1 MNKYIYKL
9 LRKLGFKIENIK
21 KKRKLIIKDLN
32 SFKVITNIEL
42 LRKSY
47 QFVHSLKKEYPNLE
61 IEDHS
66 NGVIFKINKLK
77 VYVETVEEI
86 LILNEIFVKKDY
98 NFFTKD
104 KIVLIDIGANIGIAS
119 LFFSLQENI
128 KKIYAFEPVDV
139 TFNLAIE
146 NLSRNEKISKIE
158 SIYNYGLG
166 KNERKEVFNFNPNVK
181 GNTGL
186 RGDLSTSFRR
196 DLVSE
201 KEVIIKNASDEIN
214 KILKDNSKYKI
225 GVKMD
230 CEGSEYEIFESL
242 EETGVLKNIDLF
254 MIEWHDK
261 GAIAIEKLL
270 KKNNFMFFSQ
280 KFTFNSGII
289 YAVKQ

>member
-1 MNKYIYKL
+1 MNKFIYKL

-146 NLSRNEKISKIE
+146 NLNRNEKISKIE

-166 KNERKEVFNFNPNVK
+166 KNERKEVFSFNPNVK

-186 RGDLSTSFRR
+186 RGVLSTSFRR

-261 GAIAIEKLL
+261 GAVAIEKLL